1 MQDPRWVA
9 LTVLGKI
16 QKDKAYGN
24 IALDN
29 ALKTAQL
36 EPKDRAFAARLVYGV
51 LQNQL
56 LLEFYI
62 AHFSSVKLKKIHHS
76 VLNILK
82 IAAYSILMLDKIPDS
97 AAVNQA
103 VLQTKKANPK
113 SAGFVNAILRKL
125 TQEKAS
131 LPEITGDRE
140 QVMSI
145 KYSHPLPLVQLLIAD
160 LGFEQTELF
169 LRENNRIPPTVFRV
183 NTLNATQDELLTL
196 LPDGQIL
203 MENCISITG
212 ADLVKGGFFDKLL
225 ICDTA
230 SQLAVMAAGPGPG
243 QLVLDCCAAP
253 GGKSLMAAILTQN
266 RAQITSCDLHEN
278 KLGLIEQSAKRL
290 GADIT
295 TRQMDATQF
304 CPEFESGFD
313 LVIADV
319 PCSGLGVIRKK
330 PDIRYKDVDGFGQFP
345 QISAQILD
353 NVSRYVKKG
362 GRLLFSTCTVLS
374 AENEKTLLSFLER
387 NSEFTLKAFE
397 LPIAGRTEGYIT
409 IMPQIHGTDGFFI
422 GLMERFS

>member
-9 LTVLGKI
+9 LSVLGKI

-51 LQNQL
+51 LQNRL
-56 LLEFYI
+56 LLEYYI

-76 VLNILK
+76 VLNILL

-113 SAGFVNAILRKL
+113 SAGFVNAVLRKL
-125 TQEKAS
+125 AQEKAN
-131 LPEITGDRE
+131 LPEITGEPDR
-140 QVMSI
+140 VLSI
-145 KYSHPLPLVQLLIAD
+145 KYSHPLPLVQLLISD

-169 LRENNRIPPTVFRV
+169 LNENNQIPPTVFRV
-183 NTLNATQDELLTL
+183 NTLKTTQDELLKL
-196 LPDGQIL
+196 LPEGRDL

-230 SQLAVMAAGPGPG
+230 SQLAVMAADPRPG

-253 GGKSLMAAILTQN
+253 GGKSLMTAVLTQN
-266 RAQITSCDLHEN
+266 RAQITGCDLHEN
-278 KLGLIEQSAKRL
+278 KLGLIGQSAKRL
-290 GADIT
+290 GANIT

-304 CPEFESGFD
+304 CPEFEDKFD

-330 PDIRYKDVDGFGQFP
+330 PDIRYKDIDDFGRFS

-374 AENEKTLLSFLER
+374 AENEKTLLNFLER
-387 NSEFTLKAFE
+387 HGEFALKPFE
-397 LPIAGRTEGYIT
+397 LPIAGKTEGYIT
-409 IMPQIHGTDGFFI
+409 LMPQKNGTDGFFI
-422 GLMERFS
+422 GLMERA